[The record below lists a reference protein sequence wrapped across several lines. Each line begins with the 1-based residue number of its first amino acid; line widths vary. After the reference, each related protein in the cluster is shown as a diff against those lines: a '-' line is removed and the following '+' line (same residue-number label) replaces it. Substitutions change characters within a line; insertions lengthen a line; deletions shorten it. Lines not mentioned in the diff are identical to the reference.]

1 MLPLGEDF
9 RCADYLVLNNGGK
22 LVRTADGA
30 VLSNTLVD
38 ADAARTLAQ
47 RCLQEDWILH
57 VVSGLYWAVNRR
69 DQGLLDYVEKS
80 GRHAGAVPQP
90 GRIAPDRH

>member
-1 MLPLGEDF
+1 MLPFG
-9 RCADYLVLNNGGK
+9 RTAARIIWVLNNGGK

-47 RCLQEDWILH
+47 RCLQED
-57 VVSGLYWAVNRR
+57 
-69 DQGLLDYVEKS
+69 
-80 GRHAGAVPQP
+80 
-90 GRIAPDRH
+90 